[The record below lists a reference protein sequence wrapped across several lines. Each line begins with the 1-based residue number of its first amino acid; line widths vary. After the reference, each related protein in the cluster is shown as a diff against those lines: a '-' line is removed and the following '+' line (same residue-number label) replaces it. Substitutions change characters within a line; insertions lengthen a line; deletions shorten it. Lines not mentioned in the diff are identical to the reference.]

1 MNNFSKKIKES
12 IERANKKISETRKTD
27 SLVFPVFT
35 DLHTLDYDH
44 EYVKRLTF
52 VLKHITEK
60 TECDMVVNLGD
71 NFSMLGRDE
80 HITNT
85 ELKNRFERVLTAIY
99 EATNLPQINLNGN
112 HDGIGTDFFKPD
124 FWNSIVKGSYGN
136 TFAVYGDEG
145 SYYYIDFE
153 KSNTRCICISIPYD
167 SELECNMPTPLWKFG
182 EKQLDWLKN
191 VALNT
196 AKDVIILS
204 HVPFNYQYKGD
215 KETTIDVWDGKKKR
229 TSYISALCGEIEDV
243 NKAIEILN
251 NFENKGRLVAVFSGH
266 THEDA
271 LWLYG
276 EGDGIETTENLLHC
290 PQVITTSTCL
300 GSGIERTLC
309 ISVDVVVWTPS
320 CNRLN
325 IIRIGDGEDREIVLE

>member
-1 MNNFSKKIKES
+1 MNDFNKQIKAN
-12 IERANKKISETRKTD
+12 IERAHEKISEIRKSD

-35 DLHTLDYDH
+35 DLHTFDYDH
-44 EYVKRLTF
+44 EYVNRLAFT
-52 VLKHITEK
+52 LKHITEK
-60 TECDMVVNLGD
+60 TECNMVVNLGD

-80 HITNT
+80 HIANT
-85 ELKNRFERVLTAIY
+85 ELQKRFERLLTAIY
-99 EATNLPQINLNGN
+99 EATNLPQINVNGN
-112 HDGIGTDFFKPD
+112 HDGIGTDFFKSD
-124 FWNSIVKGSYGN
+124 FWNNIVKGRYGN
-136 TFAVYGDEG
+136 TFAGYGDEG

-153 KSNTRCICISIPYD
+153 GSNTRCICISIPYT
-167 SELECNMPTPLWKFG
+167 SELECDMPTPLWKFG
-182 EKQLDWLKN
+182 KNQLDWLKN

-215 KETTIDVWDGKKKR
+215 REATIDVWDGKRKR

-243 NKAIEILN
+243 NEAIKILN
-251 NFENKGRLVAVFSGH
+251 DFENKGRLVAVFSGH

-276 EGDGIETTENLLHC
+276 EGEGRETTKNQLHC

-300 GSGIERTLC
+300 DSGRERTLG

-320 CNRLN
+320 CMELN
-325 IIRIGDGEDREIVLE
+325 IIRIGDGEDRKIVLE